1 MGCVYL
7 LTCEGSGKQY
17 VGLTSR
23 SIDCRFKE
31 HIADARNRSR
41 FPLHRA
47 INKYGADNFKLE
59 TLAITDDRDE
69 LSRLEVEAISKFNT
83 RAPNGYNLTG
93 GGEAPIGDAHPNWK
107 SEKFAAFMRA
117 NNPMANPI
125 HRAKVTGLN
134 HPMLGRTLS
143 RESIE
148 RGRLKKLGR
157 VWVHN
162 AISKHQTQIEP
173 EWLALYVELGW
184 TKGRLPFFTQ
194 EARNKMSK
202 ARKGG
207 KASAETKAKMSATR
221 LALNDKKNGPLLAS
235 VDNLVQAGIMLKDI
249 ETLLFLTPGR
259 AKALRRNRR
268 R

>member
-125 HRAKVTGLN
+125 HRAKVSGLN
-134 HPMLGRTLS
+134 HPMLGRKH
-143 RESIE
+143 RQESIE
-148 RGRLKKLGR
+148 KFRLKKIGR
-157 VWVHN
+157 VWVHDLRSN
-162 AISKHQTQIEP
+162 HQGQIDL
-173 EWLALYVELGW
+173 EWLDLYVELGW
-184 TKGRLPFFTQ
+184 VRGRLPFN
-194 EARNKMSK
+194 EGWINKM
-202 ARKGG
+202 AQMNKGRV
-207 KASAETKAKMSATR
+207 ASAETKAKMSATHIGR
-221 LALNDKKNGPLLAS
+221 DAEKNGPMRSS
-235 VDNLVQAGIMLKDI
+235 VDNLFQAGFMLKEI
-249 ETLLFLTPGR
+249 EVLLFLNPGR

-268 R
+268 K